1 MSNQGTPPPF
11 LGEFEHFVLLAVAQ
25 LDDAYGVTIQRE
37 LRARAGRQSSLGAI
51 YATLSRLEQKGYL
64 RSWEGGASPK
74 RGGRAKRFFAL
85 EPAGVRALKASRRA
99 LDRMWEGLGLD
110 PRPTRS

>member
-1 MSNQGTPPPF
+1 MTPASF
-11 LGEFEHFVLLAVAQ
+11 LGEFEHLVLLAVAQ
-25 LDDAYGVTIQRE
+25 LEDQAYGVTIQRE

-64 RSWEGGASPK
+64 RSWEGGASAK

-85 EPAGVRALKASRRA
+85 EPAGVRALRASRRA
-99 LDRMWEGLGLD
+99 IDRMWEGLGLD
-110 PRPTRS
+110 PRPTRL